1 MKLSQDRGETDDRGE
16 MEERGRKIVNDT
28 STTPYD
34 IIIAFTCT
42 RLYSISKLMILGN
55 PVTHGERAVWYH

>member
-1 MKLSQDRGETDDRGE
+1 M
-16 MEERGRKIVNDT
+16 VNDT

-42 RLYSISKLMILGN
+42 RLYNISELMILGN
-55 PVTHGERAVWYH
+55 LATHEEKGQCGITEAIPLIEGQ